1 MNHKSNEL
9 YEPYEPADLLFYVQG
24 KGMRFKDSSLVAF
37 DEITTKILAYGT
49 EARKLRK
56 QGGEHARVISPL
68 RQGRIADYSAAVELF
83 TYFIKK
89 ALGKMPLRRPTV
101 AVCMPKAKYL
111 TVVEKKALEDCI
123 IQSGARE
130 LMISDLSVE
139 SFLKEIRD
147 KFPDM
152 NKKIKVVIE
161 ITKEE
166 PEAYVS
172 EMLKEILE
180 YAAEEGIASSRI
192 EEMFRKEL
200 DKITGK

>member
-1 MNHKSNEL
+1 MNHKSYEL

-24 KGMRFKDSSLVAF
+24 KGMVLKEPSLVAF
-37 DEITTKILAYGT
+37 DEITKKILAYGT
-49 EARKLRK
+49 EAWILRK
-56 QGGEHARVISPL
+56 QGGEHITVISPL
-68 RQGRIADYSAAVELF
+68 RQGKIADYSVAVELF

-89 ALGKMPLRRPTV
+89 ALGRVSLRRPTV

-139 SFLKEIRD
+139 SFLKEVPD
-147 KFPDM
+147 KFPDW
-152 NKKIKVVIE
+152 NKKIKVVIG

-166 PEAYVS
+166 PKAYVS
-172 EMLKEILE
+172 EIFKEVLE
-180 YAAEEGIASSRI
+180 YAAEEGIASSSI